1 MSSCK
6 MTYLLV
12 DVFCSDDAD
21 LLGGGLDLVSSGGVV
36 DELLLH
42 CCVIL

>member
-12 DVFCSDDAD
+12 DVFRSDDPD
-21 LLGGGLDLVSSGGVV
+21 LLSGGLNLVSSGGVV

-42 CCVIL
+42 CCVVL